1 MLDSRSY
8 GPKSKKI
15 KHYGNVNSTR
25 ATQSVAYPLA
35 KKLDPVTLKINMFPD
50 SLKVWVCTK
59 FGPNLL
65 KDVDSRVFTRMLRG
79 KNLTPWPLT
88 LKINR
93 VPDSPKGYVCT
104 KFGQN
109 PLMLILECSQGCYA
123 VKIWPC
129 DIDLWPWNNRVS
141 NSHKD

>member
-59 FGPNLL
+59 FGPNPL

-79 KNLTPWPLT
+79 KKFDPVTLT
-88 LKINR
+88 
-93 VPDSPKGYVCT
+93 VD
-104 KFGQN
+104 
-109 PLMLILECSQGCYA
+109 LENQ
-123 VKIWPC
+123 
-129 DIDLWPWNNRVS
+129 
-141 NSHKD
+141 